1 MRFWSTSRVCFI
13 ALCENIRKREH
24 LLLRRGL
31 HRLLAR
37 HHAGERDA
45 VQRRGLSAL
54 RPGSGLHERVR
65 AELQIR
71 GEGTRHRD
79 GERQL
84 RRTLLPFG
92 AGTVAVAG
100 LVGNSR
106 ARAVCE
112 LDESGHAE
120 PLRHDH
126 RQPGD
131 LRRP

>member
-1 MRFWSTSRVCFI
+1 M
-13 ALCENIRKREH
+13 
-24 LLLRRGL
+24 
-31 HRLLAR
+31 
-37 HHAGERDA
+37 
-45 VQRRGLSAL
+45 QRRGLSAL

-112 LDESGHAE
+112 LDESRDE
-120 PLRHDH
+120 RSNPRLRNF
-126 RQPGD
+126 RSCFQGD
-131 LRRP
+131 EIALIGGDSINGARKRSLRCVAYDGAVATFGFATIKGAVGGGQ